1 MAQTATLSA
10 LQLARLQHRKG
21 DLHEARL
28 SAEESMTAS
37 RQQNDCTSWLEAA
50 RIYFQSCL
58 ELEETAE
65 AQPVIDQILELARK
79 STDEKIQGKAEIIIA
94 MWLLA
99 NGKLQEAEAYIQSSI
114 HKATHQQDLDTL
126 ARALLAL
133 ATVSA
138 FDPEQYAQSLQ
149 HLKKL
154 EVLLTELD
162 NPEFTLTA
170 SMLKAHVYIQANK
183 LDLAQ
188 ELLWSC
194 YEQAKLH
201 GYQLPVSRILAQ
213 MAHVHHAL
221 GQMDAYRIY
230 SELALR
236 GTDKTRLPRI
246 YKYIRQMCPT
256 EVRESV
262 SQFDF
267 QIDETQRSVFERS
280 KGLIDFRNQHILF
293 DLALLF
299 MKKPGTRYSKEDLI
313 ELIWQQPYD
322 PDQHDNLIYVSIKR
336 LRSLLEPDMESPRYI
351 LRDRKGYY
359 FNPQTSVQFK
369 TAEEISL

>member
-1 MAQTATLSA
+1 MALSGNSSA

-28 SAEESMTAS
+28 SAEEAMSQS
-37 RQQNDCTSWLEAA
+37 REISDCDSWLEAA

-58 ELEETAE
+58 ELEEIVQ
-65 AQPVIDQILELARK
+65 AQPVIDQILEMARK
-79 STDEKIQGKAEIIIA
+79 SSNEKTQGKAENVIA

-99 NGKLQEAEAYIQSSI
+99 NGKLQEAEAYIQSAI

-138 FDPEQYAQSLQ
+138 FDPAQYAQTLQ

-154 EVLLTELD
+154 EVILSELD
-162 NPEFTLTA
+162 NPEFNLMA
-170 SMLKAHVYIQANK
+170 SMLKSHVYIQANT
-183 LDLAQ
+183 LDKAQ
-188 ELLWSC
+188 ELLWHC
-194 YEQAKLH
+194 YEQAKVH

-230 SELALR
+230 AELALR
-236 GTDKTRLPRI
+236 GTDKTKLPRI
-246 YKYIRQMCPT
+246 YKYIRQLCPV
-256 EVRESV
+256 EVREAAP
-262 SQFDF
+262 QFDF
-267 QIDETQRSVFERS
+267 QIDESQRSVFERS

-299 MKKPGTRYSKEDLI
+299 IKKPGSRYSKEDLI
-313 ELIWQQPYD
+313 RIIWHQPYD
-322 PDQHDNLIYVSIKR
+322 PEQHDNLIYVSIKR

-359 FNPQTSVQFK
+359 FNPQASVQFK